1 MQEGVI
7 TSKPTIRKPVAHKVL
22 LKRAIGNE
30 VFVHAL
36 LWVLYL
42 LATAY
47 SRREPGLELYQ
58 LVFTFN
64 YIIVVTLVNYV
75 FLPRLFYRKRYKAFF
90 GAVAAVLFASM
101 LLEELVLEKIFFP
114 DTRGDYFNPYYALI
128 QISTTVGFFGGFRLA
143 WDYHF
148 TTRAMETL
156 EKEKA
161 ESQLNYLKSQINP
174 HFLFN
179 NLNNL
184 YAYALEKSDKV
195 PEMILGLSDILR
207 YVLYESQGTYVSL
220 GRELEQL
227 KHYVALQRTQLEGR
241 GSVTLAIDGEAEGY
255 RIAPLL
261 LFSFVE
267 NSFKHSHSSQLAH
280 VNIAITVTVA
290 DGRLLFVCTNPYE
303 DVYRDSQHP
312 NGEAKGIGLKNVRE
326 RLQLLYADKHELTI
340 TEDGQTYTVALD
352 VELV

>member
-1 MQEGVI
+1 MQEGVAV
-7 TSKPTIRKPVAHKVL
+7 TKPHKPISFSAL
-22 LKRAIGNE
+22 LKRAIANE
-30 VFVHAL
+30 NVVHAL

-47 SRREPGLELYQ
+47 GGREQGLKQYQ
-58 LVFTFN
+58 VAFTLN
-64 YIIVVTLVNYV
+64 YVAAVIVVNYV
-75 FLPRLFYRKRYKAFF
+75 LLPKLFYRKRYRLFLAS
-90 GAVAAVLFASM
+90 VALLLTASM
-101 LLEELVLEKIFFP
+101 LVEELVLEIIYFP
-114 DTRGDYFNPYYALI
+114 DTRGDTFIPYYALI
-128 QISTTVGFFGGFRLA
+128 QIGTTMLFFAGFKLA

-148 TTRAMETL
+148 KTRELETL

-184 YAYALEKSDKV
+184 YAYSLEKSDKV

-227 KHYVALQRTQLEGR
+227 RHYVALQRTQLEGR
-241 GSVTLAIDGEAEGY
+241 GSVTLDIHGEVEGY

-267 NSFKHSHSSQLAH
+267 NSFKHSHSSQLDH
-280 VNIAITVTVA
+280 VKIAIVLEISA
-290 DGRLLFVCTNPYE
+290 GKLHFVCANPYE
-303 DVYRDSQHP
+303 AVYRDSQRP
-312 NGEAKGIGLKNVRE
+312 DGKAKGIGLKNVRE
-326 RLQLLYADKHELTI
+326 RLQLLYPDKHQLAIE
-340 TEDGQTYTVALD
+340 EDGQTYRVTLD
-352 VELV
+352 LELL